1 MILELE
7 DLGLIG
13 LAASSHEDNPCID
26 NFREEEFASLRCMYS
41 YPGIMIIHKIPCWRI
56 FLSTVVLSIS
66 EAENLSPVTN

>member
-26 NFREEEFASLRCMYS
+26 NFREEEFASLYCVYS
-41 YPGIMIIHKIPCWRI
+41 YPGIMIIHKIPC
-56 FLSTVVLSIS
+56 
-66 EAENLSPVTN
+66 